1 MKNTYIIVNA
11 FDINLMGGDNL
22 KRKIFIL
29 FIIICL
35 VTLTACTRSK
45 TIKCGIGKDIS
56 KMIKEFSLGSK

>member
-45 TIKCGIGKDIS
+45 TIKCGIDIS
-56 KMIKEFSLGSK
+56 KMIKEFYLGSK

>member
-1 MKNTYIIVNA
+1 M
-11 FDINLMGGDNL
+11 

-56 KMIKEFSLGSK
+56 KTIKEFSLGSK